1 MRKALIA
8 VHGYFG
14 DHLFANSIAEHLIKE
29 DQYDTVD
36 YVIGF
41 PQVLPF
47 FERNPFIDKVFLN
60 GVGPSPAIPN
70 TGIIYDKVFQ
80 LGTFSKKIPP
90 AMEMQL
96 FCGVRNPS
104 SKFYVYT
111 NPELDKLVETEY
123 TDNKDSVVAVMNGW
137 RERTFAFTREEYAVG
152 NTGKRRRNTDYI
164 VNQIE
169 SRQVTM
175 HVGTSPNV
183 NQFSVEHD
191 EASLDLTASLLKY
204 ADVFIGGEGGLAN
217 LAYAVGTS
225 TILTS
230 DFIHYLYG
238 PNGKMFQLQEPNL
251 GPYYYEH
258 DTGYHINLDPYLT
271 DEEVA
276 NNILTILNE
285 KL

>member
-14 DHLFANSIAEHLIKE
+14 DHLFANSIAEHLINE
-29 DQYDTVD
+29 DQFDTVD

-47 FERNPFIDKVFLN
+47 FERNPFVDKVFLN
-60 GVGPSPAIPN
+60 GVGPSPSIPN
-70 TGIIYDKVFQ
+70 TGIDYDKIFQ
-80 LGTFSKKIPP
+80 LGTFSKKMPP
-90 AMEMQL
+90 AMEMQIA
-96 FCGVRNPS
+96 CGVKNPS

-123 TDNKDSVVAVMNGW
+123 ANNKDKVVAIMNGW
-137 RERTFAFTREEYAVG
+137 RERTFAFTREEYA
-152 NTGKRRRNTDYI
+152 TGATGQRRRDTDSI
-164 VNQIE
+164 VKKIE
-169 SRQVTM
+169 SEYTTM
-175 HVGTSPNV
+175 HVGTSAKV
-183 NQFSVEHD
+183 NQFSVYHD
-191 EASLDLTASLLKY
+191 EPSLDLTASLLKY
-204 ADVFIGGEGGLAN
+204 ADVFVGGEGGLAN

-238 PNGKMFQLQEPNL
+238 PNGKMFQLDEPNL
-251 GPYYYEH
+251 GPCYYEY

-271 DEEVA
+271 DDEVA

>member
-29 DQYDTVD
+29 DQFDTVD

-47 FERNPFIDKVFLN
+47 FERNPFVDKVFVN
-60 GVGPSPAIPN
+60 GVGPSPKIPD
-70 TGIIYDKVFQ
+70 TGIYYDKVFQ
-80 LGTFSKKIPP
+80 LGTFSKSIPP

-96 FCGVRNPS
+96 ACGVRNPS

-111 NPELDKLVETEY
+111 NPELDELVQTTYANNE
-123 TDNKDSVVAVMNGW
+123 DKVVAIMNGW
-137 RERTFAFTREEYAVG
+137 RERTFAFTREEYILG
-152 NTGKRRRNTDYI
+152 HTGQRRRNTDYI

-169 SRQVTM
+169 SKYTTM
-175 HVGTSPNV
+175 HVGTSANV
-183 NQFSVEHD
+183 NQFLVNHE

-204 ADVFIGGEGGLAN
+204 ADVFVGGEGGLAN

-238 PNGKMFQLQEPNL
+238 PNGKMAQLAEPNL
-251 GPYYYEH
+251 GPCYYKH

-271 DEEVA
+271 DEEVV